1 MPKESSHIAIYLH
14 CLFNGGIERIM
25 ANLTQNFIER
35 GLQVDLV
42 LNFLGNPSFLSE
54 FSPKVR
60 IVDLKAGKA
69 YTRVPKLASY
79 LRREQPAALLSANHS
94 ANEVAILAKHL
105 SGGTT
110 KVVVSDQTNLS
121 TEAGNKSPFST
132 RYWAPLAL
140 KLLYPGADGRIAPSM
155 GVAQDLVNI
164 TGLPIDKFQVIY
176 NPVVNPTIFTKAK
189 EAVEH
194 PWFLPG
200 ELPVILAAGRLE
212 KQKDFPTM
220 IRAFAQVKQVKPC
233 RLVIFGVGSEKS
245 QLEALIAELNLEN
258 DVALPGFVK
267 NPYAYVTKSAM
278 LALSSA
284 WEGLPTFLIETMAL
298 GIPVVSTNCPSGPAE
313 ILDNGKYGELVP
325 VNNPQAL
332 AEGMLNILSGEH
344 KSVPSDWL
352 EQFTVEKTA
361 EKYLDILGINNFN

>member
-25 ANLTQNFIER
+25 ANLTQNFVER

-60 IVDLKAGKA
+60 IVDLKAAKA
-69 YTRVPKLASY
+69 YTRVPRLASY

-94 ANEVAILAKHL
+94 ANEVAILAKHF
-105 SGGTT
+105 SGGST

-121 TEAGNKSPFST
+121 TEAGNKSPFSS

-140 KLLYPGADGRIAPSM
+140 KLLYPGADGRIAPAI

-164 TGLPIDKFQVIY
+164 TGLPRSKFQVIY
-176 NPVVNPTIFTKAK
+176 NPVINPEILEKAK
-189 EAVEH
+189 EPVDH
-194 PWFLPG
+194 PWFAPG

-212 KQKDFPTM
+212 KQKDFPTL
-220 IRAFAQVKQVKPC
+220 IRAFAQVKQVQPS
-233 RLVIFGVGSEKS
+233 RLVIFGVGSEQS
-245 QLEALIAELNLEN
+245 QLEALVSELGLEN

-325 VNNPQAL
+325 VADPEAL
-332 AEGMLNILSGEH
+332 ASAILSILSGKH
-344 KSVPSDWL
+344 KSVDSDWL
-352 EQFTVEKTA
+352 EQFTVEKAA
-361 EKYLDILGINNFN
+361 EKYLKILGINMP